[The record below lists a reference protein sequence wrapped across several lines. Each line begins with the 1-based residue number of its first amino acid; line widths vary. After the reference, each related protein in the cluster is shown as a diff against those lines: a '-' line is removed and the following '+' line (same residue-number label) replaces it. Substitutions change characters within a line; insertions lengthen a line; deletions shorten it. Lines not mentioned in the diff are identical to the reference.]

1 MLREKWRE
9 KLPQDSAGDIASRL
23 LEQLSDEDIARLG
36 FEALIGRAQ
45 WAQAQIAQGQKVEC
59 LNPEVERDG
68 WGCPHSLLALC
79 LPDQP
84 FLIDTLRLEIRRHG
98 RAIHFKTYQS
108 GVDELIEVIPTVVR
122 GAPEQHF
129 RAFQDQWTEQGVPPA
144 LASFLAATPSL
155 AAAPAVIEAAQ
166 ETQMET
172 RWVADVFMALGE
184 CLGLQQFARA
194 VNTLSVSNAW
204 EARARDGLRD
214 DLDRAYLHLVKAVV
228 NIDGDTADQRIKVWM
243 SNKPETI
250 KQWNEILTAAVGGG
264 DQSYPLMAV
273 AGRSLAQLA
282 NNT

>member
-1 MLREKWRE
+1 MARE
-9 KLPQDSAGDIASRL
+9 LPQGSAGDIASRL

-84 FLIDTLRLEIRRHG
+84 FLIDTLLLEIRRHG
-98 RAIHFKTYQS
+98 RAIHLTQNLVLSPQDPLNPHGKPLAI
-108 GVDELIEVIPTVVR
+108 VLIEFDRLSEKIAIRTLISAIRQVLKVLGVVV
-122 GAPEQHF
+122 E
-129 RAFQDQWTEQGVPPA
+129 
-144 LASFLAATPSL
+144 
-155 AAAPAVIEAAQ
+155 
-166 ETQMET
+166 
-172 RWVADVFMALGE
+172 
-184 CLGLQQFARA
+184 
-194 VNTLSVSNAW
+194 
-204 EARARDGLRD
+204 
-214 DLDRAYLHLVKAVV
+214 
-228 NIDGDTADQRIKVWM
+228 
-243 SNKPETI
+243 
-250 KQWNEILTAAVGGG
+250 GG